1 MKALPVYAYGGAGLN
16 THVVVEYA
24 IVEDEDFDFLNQWTW
39 KRYFARD
46 EVLRKEGE
54 KVIYLLDV
62 LRERSELRANLQAPA
77 KDTWKH
83 IVVCQPGGGPVVALA
98 IVDEQDYEHL
108 KQWIWCLHNGEALR
122 KEGPGYIFMHLVVAA
137 RAGIPGAEHISTNHL
152 DNRRSNLHNE
162 PTDIDWTP

>member
-1 MKALPVYAYGGAGLN
+1 MRSLPVHAYGGVGLN

-24 IVEDEDFDFLNQWTW
+24 IVEDADFAYLSQWTW
-39 KRYFARD
+39 VRYYAKD
-46 EVLRKEGE
+46 GVLRKEGE

-62 LRERSELRANLQAPA
+62 IRERHARPA

-122 KEGPGYIFMHLVVAA
+122 RGNVGYVFMHFVVGA

-152 DNRRSNLHNE
+152 DNRRSNLQTQE
-162 PTDIDWTP
+162 PSDIDWTP